1 MISTINYAKLKHILL
16 KNFKNQRICIEIT
29 GIITTTVIIDNARI
43 LINKNKFILANEE
56 TQFELEF
63 LMVNKIKFD
72 EKWHIQI
79 FFDEFKI
86 VLEV

>member
-72 EKWHIQI
+72 EKCHIQI

-86 VLEV
+86 VLDV